1 MDVST
6 PPSLDLACPQAKSQ
20 NQKNMST
27 CLEIEVSMKIKY
39 GHEGI
44 MIILRTTTYKILVI

>member
-6 PPSLDLACPQAKSQ
+6 PPSLDLACPQAEADIE
-20 NQKNMST
+20 NMST
-27 CLEIEVSMKIKY
+27 CLEIEVSIKIKY

-44 MIILRTTTYKILVI
+44 TIILRIATYIILVI